1 MSNNEVTAALTSIL
15 ARLLGPDTE
24 AIRVAS
30 AELKTV
36 SKSAGELA
44 VVESLCG
51 LLSKVVHHLSFSG
64 PCLKG
69 FVFLQDAGLSPEI
82 RQYAAVLLRKKLSK
96 QWTKLNGNQ
105 REVIKN
111 GILSSIVAEENG
123 GNKAVHQALSQI
135 AGLLFQ
141 KVLF

>member
-1 MSNNEVTAALTSIL
+1 M
-15 ARLLGPDTE
+15 
-24 AIRVAS
+24 
-30 AELKTV
+30 
-36 SKSAGELA
+36 
-44 VVESLCG
+44 
-51 LLSKVVHHLSFSG
+51 VHV
-64 PCLKG
+64 LKG

-141 KVLF
+141 KVVESHSPLFLVVRDKNRFILF